1 MEKTERERLIDFLG
15 DLFDQRI
22 TFCPTDIHERVVDE
36 WLEKN
41 PINCLEAKPKALH
54 SMKCD
59 EKVCCYELNDEEFLN
74 TKVSD
79 TCKCNKDE
87 CKHEVTRPS
96 RGH

>member
-1 MEKTERERLIDFLG
+1 MKEVTNAKLISDIEQEIRIFERPSKKNVTELLRRFKE
-15 DLFDQRI
+15 
-22 TFCPTDIHERVVDE
+22 
-36 WLEKN
+36 
-41 PINCLEAKPKALH
+41 INCLEAKPKALH

-87 CKHEVTRPS
+87 CKHEVARPS